1 MRGSIEVICGPMFA
15 GKSTELLRRIR
26 RHDIA
31 GNRIRL
37 VKPATDTRS
46 ERVHTHD
53 GMTVV
58 AVEVNELMEGLAKG
72 DHYDVLAIDE
82 VQFFEIEPGDLEVIF
97 DLAKN
102 GIRVIFAGVDL
113 DHFGNPFETTAM
125 LMGMATS
132 ITKLTAVCA
141 DCGELN
147 ASRTQWISD
156 LPYNEETRVGGQDR
170 YAPKCI
176 GCFEPMDLDGETR
189 LTVQMVRESAPPS
202 AEVIP
207 ILRLGLKRSEHGRRL
222 HVVDPLPGECGSSS
236 PVGVD

>member
-1 MRGSIEVICGPMFA
+1 MFA

-37 VKPATDTRS
+37 VKPMTDTRS
-46 ERVHTHD
+46 DRVHTHD

-58 AVEVNELMEGLAKG
+58 AVEVSELMEGLVSAE
-72 DHYDVLAIDE
+72 DYDVVAVDE
-82 VQFFEIEPGDLEVIF
+82 VQFFELEPGDLEIIF
-97 DLAKN
+97 DLAKS
-102 GIRVIFAGVDL
+102 GVRVIFAGVDL
-113 DHFGNPFETTAM
+113 DHFGNPFETVAM
-125 LMGMATS
+125 LMGLATS
-132 ITKLTAVCA
+132 ITKLTSVCA

-176 GCFEPMDLDGETR
+176 DCFEPMDLDGDDR
-189 LTVQMVRESAPPS
+189 LTVERVRSGHPPM
-202 AEVIP
+202 AEVVP
-207 ILRLGLKRSEHGRRL
+207 IR
-222 HVVDPLPGECGSSS
+222 
-236 PVGVD
+236 

>member
-37 VKPATDTRS
+37 VKPMTDTRS
-46 ERVHTHD
+46 DRVHTHD

-58 AVEVNELMEGLAKG
+58 AVEVSELMEGLVSHE
-72 DHYDVLAIDE
+72 DYDVIAVDE
-82 VQFFEIEPGDLEVIF
+82 VQFFDLEPGDLEIIF
-97 DLAKN
+97 DLAKS
-102 GIRVIFAGVDL
+102 GVRVIFAGVDL

-125 LMGMATS
+125 LMGLSTS
-132 ITKLTAVCA
+132 ITKLTSVCA

-176 GCFEPMDLDGETR
+176 DCFEPMDLDGDDR
-189 LTVQMVRESAPPS
+189 LTVDAVRSGHPPM
-202 AEVIP
+202 AEVVP
-207 ILRLGLKRSEHGRRL
+207 FRR
-222 HVVDPLPGECGSSS
+222 
-236 PVGVD
+236 